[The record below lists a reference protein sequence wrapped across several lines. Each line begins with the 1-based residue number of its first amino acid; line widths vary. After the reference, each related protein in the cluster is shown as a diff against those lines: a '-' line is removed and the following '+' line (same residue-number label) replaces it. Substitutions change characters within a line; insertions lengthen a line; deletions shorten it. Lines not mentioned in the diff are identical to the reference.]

1 MTSTPHTPSFKLI
14 AALAATVLAL
24 SATSA
29 QAEKADRAKP
39 LNVEADQPSNLDLQK
54 KVVVFNG
61 NVVITKG
68 TLVIRAAK
76 VEVRETPDGYQAAT
90 ATGSAG
96 KPATFR
102 QKRDGVDEYI
112 EGQAERLEYDSKAD
126 TVRFVNAAVVRR
138 LRGTAVADEITGSVV
153 SYDASSEVFSV
164 SGGPPCSR
172 RVKAQRRRKRPT
184 KLLTRRQPRQRN
196 PAQRRGASVD
206 CFALRRG
213 VPPRGFSSTF
223 HRPRWFVDR
232 LADCGRP
239 TEKLRR
245 AQGRQ
250 RRALVGECG
259 RSGRPARPQWRR
271 QNHQFLHDRGPGAGR
286 CR

>member
-1 MTSTPHTPSFKLI
+1 MTFTFHTLVSSPLATAVL
-14 AALAATVLAL
+14 AALVTCAAG
-24 SATSA
+24 SA
-29 QAEKADRAKP
+29 QAEKADRLKP

-76 VEVRETPDGYQAAT
+76 IEVRETPDGYQAAT
-90 ATGSAG
+90 AIGSAG

-153 SYDASSEVFSV
+153 SYDASSEIFSV
-164 SGGPPCSR
+164 SGGAPNANGTGG
-172 RVKAQRRRKRPT
+172 RVRAVLTPREGTPAAIEAANQPATPALQPSTSLGGKR
-184 KLLTRRQPRQRN
+184 
-196 PAQRRGASVD
+196 
-206 CFALRRG
+206 
-213 VPPRGFSSTF
+213 
-223 HRPRWFVDR
+223 
-232 LADCGRP
+232 
-239 TEKLRR
+239 
-245 AQGRQ
+245 
-250 RRALVGECG
+250 
-259 RSGRPARPQWRR
+259 
-271 QNHQFLHDRGPGAGR
+271 
-286 CR
+286 

>member
-164 SGGPPCSR
+164 SGGPPNANGTGG
-172 RVKAQRRRKRPT
+172 RVRAV
-184 KLLTRRQPRQRN
+184 LTPREGTAAAEAANQTANQTAN
-196 PAQRRGASVD
+196 PAAAPAAQ
-206 CFALRRG
+206 
-213 VPPRGFSSTF
+213 PST
-223 HRPRWFVDR
+223 
-232 LADCGRP
+232 
-239 TEKLRR
+239 T
-245 AQGRQ
+245 
-250 RRALVGECG
+250 
-259 RSGRPARPQWRR
+259 
-271 QNHQFLHDRGPGAGR
+271 PGGKR
-286 CR
+286 

>member
-1 MTSTPHTPSFKLI
+1 MTFTPHPLVSSLFVALV
-14 AALAATVLAL
+14 AAVLTLATDK
-24 SATSA
+24 A
-29 QAEKADRAKP
+29 QAEKADRLKP

-68 TLVIRAAK
+68 TLVMRAAK

-112 EGQAERLEYDSKAD
+112 EGQAERLEYDSKTD

-153 SYDASSEVFSV
+153 SYDASSEIFSV
-164 SGGPPCSR
+164 SGGAPN
-172 RVKAQRRRKRPT
+172 A
-184 KLLTRRQPRQRN
+184 N
-196 PAQRRGASVD
+196 
-206 CFALRRG
+206 
-213 VPPRGFSSTF
+213 
-223 HRPRWFVDR
+223 
-232 LADCGRP
+232 
-239 TEKLRR
+239 
-245 AQGRQ
+245 
-250 RRALVGECG
+250 
-259 RSGRPARPQWRR
+259 
-271 QNHQFLHDRGPGAGR
+271 GAGGR
-286 CR
+286 VRAVLTPRDGTAAAAEAANQPAAPALQPSTSLGGKR

>member
-1 MTSTPHTPSFKLI
+1 ML
-14 AALAATVLAL
+14 ALAVGTAH
-24 SATSA
+24 
-29 QAEKADRAKP
+29 AEKADRLKP

-76 VEVRETPDGYQAAT
+76 IEVRETADGYQAAT
-90 ATGSAG
+90 ALGTAG

-153 SYDASSEVFSV
+153 AYDASSEIFSV
-164 SGGPPCSR
+164 SGGAPNANGSGG
-172 RVKAQRRRKRPT
+172 RVRAVLTPREGTAAAAEAAAQPAAPALQPSTSLGGKR
-184 KLLTRRQPRQRN
+184 
-196 PAQRRGASVD
+196 
-206 CFALRRG
+206 
-213 VPPRGFSSTF
+213 
-223 HRPRWFVDR
+223 
-232 LADCGRP
+232 
-239 TEKLRR
+239 
-245 AQGRQ
+245 
-250 RRALVGECG
+250 
-259 RSGRPARPQWRR
+259 
-271 QNHQFLHDRGPGAGR
+271 
-286 CR
+286 